1 MVNKNKVMENLAAF
15 VDEDMIP
22 QMPKLEGI
30 AFAAMAPF
38 VIKAKVPG
46 LMRWVEGTELV
57 DGDNIDVEAL
67 YRQFKA
73 KAGGKWPVQLMGFT
87 FREEDLDKLYRYL
100 MR

>member
-38 VIKAKVPG
+38 VIKAKVPS

-73 KAGGKWPVQLMGFT
+73 KAGGKWPMRLMGFT